1 MMTATP
7 ALSSAPSS
15 VVPSVVMIVLPLR
28 ASRSGLSATRITLVG
43 SPGRT
48 MSSPL

>member
-1 MMTATP
+1 MMATP

-15 VVPSVVMIVLPLR
+15 VVPSLVMSVRPEHRVQLGVV
-28 ASRSGLSATRITLVG
+28 GLANHLLG

-48 MSSPL
+48 MSPPA